1 MSLNILKSIKSAYK
15 FINENKNSSS
25 ISSIALIPT
34 MGALHEGH
42 VSLIKKAKKECDV
55 VIVSIFINPLQF
67 TKAEDIE
74 KYPEDKD
81 KELLEEFEADVLF
94 LPSIEDMIPDD
105 YGTYINMDNI
115 YRKSYGIS
123 KPIYY
128 KGVVT
133 MSAKLFNIL
142 SPTHVYLTEYDYQEV
157 FIIKKMIRDLGYNI
171 SVKTIPLVRDKD
183 MLALSS
189 ANLLLSEREKKE
201 ALIIYQLLKEARE
214 EFKKAST
221 KSEYLI
227 DIIKNNLRAHKMIK
241 LEYIDIVDR
250 DTFVSVE
257 TATKNSIILISCYCG
272 STRLLDNMPLK

>member
-1 MSLNILKSIKSAYK
+1 MALNILKNIKSAYK
-15 FINENKNSSS
+15 FINDNKDK
-25 ISSIALIPT
+25 SIALIPT
-34 MGALHEGH
+34 MGALNEGH
-42 VSLIKKAKKECDV
+42 IALIKKAKKECDI

-74 KYPEDKD
+74 KYPEDLDKD

>member
-1 MSLNILKSIKSAYK
+1 MALNILKNIKSAYK
-15 FINENKNSSS
+15 FINDNKDK
-25 ISSIALIPT
+25 SIALIPT
-34 MGALHEGH
+34 MGALNEGH
-42 VSLIKKAKKECDV
+42 IALIKKAKKECDI

-74 KYPEDKD
+74 KYPEDLDKD

-115 YRKSYGIS
+115 YRKPYGIS